1 MDHEIYE
8 RRPNVIV
15 VQKKKNIWQIMDF
28 ACPYHE
34 RVDTK
39 ELGKIKHYQDLAPEL
54 RKIWNMK
61 VMKDYTTSDRR
72 PRNNT

>member
-1 MDHEIYE
+1 
-8 RRPNVIV
+8 
-15 VQKKKNIWQIMDF
+15 MDF

-61 VMKDYTTSDRR
+61 VIKDYTTSDRR